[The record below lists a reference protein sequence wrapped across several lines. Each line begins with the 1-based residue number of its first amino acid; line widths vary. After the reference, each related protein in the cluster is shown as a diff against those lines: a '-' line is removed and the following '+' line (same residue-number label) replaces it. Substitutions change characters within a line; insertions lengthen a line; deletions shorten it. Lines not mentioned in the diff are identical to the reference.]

1 MLGRLVG
8 ADVEMVTVL
17 KQGLWQVKADPGQIE
32 QVLMNLVVNA
42 RDAMQDGGKLTIETA
57 NLNLDESYAG
67 SHLSVVPGQY
77 VMLTVS
83 DTGCGMD
90 AQTQSQIFEPFFTTK
105 EQGKGTGLGLATVYG
120 IVKQSGGYIWVYS
133 EVGKGTTFKIYLPQA
148 IEEANELQSH
158 LQPVAIPNGAET
170 VLLVEDDSQ
179 VSKFAA
185 QVLTELGYSVI
196 IASNG
201 NEALEAASKA
211 GREINLVLTDV
222 VMPEKGGKQL
232 ADELRLI
239 KPNTKVLFMSGYTED
254 AIVHHGILSPGITF
268 LHKPF
273 TPGELTRK
281 VRQVLDEGIRP
292 GQGVL
297 TSDSSIFAAK

>member
-1 MLGRLVG
+1 
-8 ADVEMVTVL
+8 
-17 KQGLWQVKADPGQIE
+17 
-32 QVLMNLVVNA
+32 MNLVVNA

-67 SHLSVVPGQY
+67 SHLSVLPGQY

-90 AQTQSQIFEPFFTTK
+90 AQTQSRIFEPFFTTK

-158 LQPVAIPNGAET
+158 LQSVAVPKGAET

-185 QVLTELGYSVI
+185 QVLGELGYSVI

-211 GREINLVLTDV
+211 GREIKLVLTDV

-254 AIVHHGILSPGITF
+254 AIVHHGILNPGITF

-273 TPGELTRK
+273 TPGELARK

-297 TSDSSIFAAK
+297 TSDSSSLAAK